1 MISVGSNPTW
11 RAMEYRVNGKTYSLS
26 YMELKDH
33 YTTFCEMSD
42 EEFKTKLS
50 SAAHLAC
57 IICFLKEIPTSSCLS
72 DEGIVHQLIH
82 LMDTNDPIINLQ
94 QIREL
99 FKKDLELV

>member
-1 MISVGSNPTW
+1 
-11 RAMEYRVNGKTYSLS
+11 
-26 YMELKDH
+26 MELKDH